1 MKSYCVKQRKMTDC
15 VAGSEQYVITKNGR
29 AAMKCKCSE
38 CGIIKFRF
46 VSKAEIKGSGFDE
59 LLVKGLAAGAKGLFN
74 LGRQGVSRAIKSDF
88 AKRKFKQMG
97 DKHVNQVIDSVTD
110 DVSKRIAGRGVDIH
124 KAIGKLPKP
133 KGGWTLP
140 GHKYTGPYN
149 PLDKQVLHDDTGKI
163 LEIYDMPTGATDAI
177 AMQHDVD
184 YTICK
189 DDKKCKHRA
198 DKKMV
203 SALDALPWSE
213 RQWGHFLARN
223 TINTKRKLGLGTGV
237 AQAARPA
244 SGKGVKKKNAQNL
257 AWQEKLA
264 DELHKPIRRNFPKRR
279 VIVHNVDDIWC
290 SDLVDMQKLSKWNK
304 GYKYLLMVLDLFSKY
319 GWIVPLKTKTGLEV
333 SKAFESIFKKG
344 KPKKLW
350 VDKGKEYYNKNML
363 DLLAKNNIEIYSTE
377 NEEKS
382 SVCERWNRTI
392 KEKMYKRFTM
402 QNNTVYIEILPKI
415 LASYN
420 NSKNRSIGMTPNEA
434 RKPQNYGKV
443 YFTLYSDLS
452 ESQKPT
458 FKIGDTVRISKYKR
472 KTFDKGYT
480 PNWTEEVF
488 VISEIQPT
496 VPITYKIKDL
506 NGEEIGGTFYREEL
520 QKTDQTIYRIEKVI
534 RKTKDKAL
542 VKWKGYPAEFNSWIP
557 LKDLQSLA

>member
-1 MKSYCVKQRKMTDC
+1 MDC
-15 VAGSEQYVITKNGR
+15 TLKNKNWTGSLQ
-29 AAMKCKCSE
+29 S
-38 CGIIKFRF
+38 FR
-46 VSKAEIKGSGFDE
+46 
-59 LLVKGLAAGAKGLFN
+59 
-74 LGRQGVSRAIKSDF
+74 
-88 AKRKFKQMG
+88 
-97 DKHVNQVIDSVTD
+97 
-110 DVSKRIAGRGVDIH
+110 
-124 KAIGKLPKP
+124 
-133 KGGWTLP
+133 
-140 GHKYTGPYN
+140 
-149 PLDKQVLHDDTGKI
+149 
-163 LEIYDMPTGATDAI
+163 
-177 AMQHDVD
+177 
-184 YTICK
+184 
-189 DDKKCKHRA
+189 
-198 DKKMV
+198 
-203 SALDALPWSE
+203 
-213 RQWGHFLARN
+213 
-223 TINTKRKLGLGTGV
+223 
-237 AQAARPA
+237 
-244 SGKGVKKKNAQNL
+244 
-257 AWQEKLA
+257 
-264 DELHKPIRRNFPKRR
+264 
-279 VIVHNVDDIWC
+279 
-290 SDLVDMQKLSKWNK
+290 
-304 GYKYLLMVLDLFSKY
+304 
-319 GWIVPLKTKTGLEV
+319 
-333 SKAFESIFKKG
+333 SIFKKG

-363 DLLAKNNIEIYSTE
+363 DLLANNNIEIYSTE

-420 NSKNRSIGMTPNEA
+420 NSKNRSIGMTPNQA

-443 YFTLYSDLS
+443 YFNLYGDLTES
-452 ESQKPT
+452 HESHESQKPT

-496 VPITYKIKDL
+496 DPITYKIKDL
-506 NGEEIGGTFYREEL
+506 NGEEIKGTFYREEL